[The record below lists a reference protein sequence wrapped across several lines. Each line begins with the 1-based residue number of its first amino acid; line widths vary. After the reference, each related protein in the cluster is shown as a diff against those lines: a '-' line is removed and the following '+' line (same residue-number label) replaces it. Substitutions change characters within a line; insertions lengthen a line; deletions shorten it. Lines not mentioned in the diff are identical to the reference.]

1 MEREY
6 LKALRQESGLSMKEV
21 AENLGIRES
30 FYYLIEKGEG
40 LYKMPIG
47 FARRIAP
54 ILGVSAE
61 LIYNKEKQRCLA
73 MREEGKNDSGKLQNQ
88 H

>member
-1 MEREY
+1 
-6 LKALRQESGLSMKEV
+6 MKEV

-61 LIYNKEKQRCLA
+61 LIYEKEKQRRLA
-73 MREEGKNDSGKLQNQ
+73 MREERKDDSGKLQNQ